1 MRRLRGPR
9 RDSEL
14 RKRNSSLA
22 AAFESRATV
31 SRNIGIVYIYRCV
44 SVNRSIVRSSGDRSA
59 VAWGSRRI

>member
-31 SRNIGIVYIYRCV
+31 NRNIGIGAL